1 MVKLL
6 NKEVGQVGYG
16 LMGLTWRADP
26 PPQEQAFSAMR
37 AAIASGCVAF
47 NGGELYGTPDF
58 NSLQLLSAYFKKYPE
73 DAEKVV
79 LSIKG
84 GCIPGTMAQPDGSA
98 KNVRRSIDECLKW
111 LGGRNGD
118 GNKFLDLFEVARL
131 DPNVPVEETI
141 GVIADYVKAGKVGGI
156 SLSEVNANTIRKIHA
171 IHPVSAVEVE
181 FSLWSTDILENGVA
195 KTCGEL
201 GIPIVA
207 YSPLGR
213 GFLTGQFRKY
223 EDIPEN
229 SMLRHMPRF
238 QPDVFDENIKLLHE
252 VEKIAKEKGATPG
265 QIALGWVIAH
275 NGKDGLGEIL
285 PIPGATTDS
294 RVKENAAPVKLSDE
308 DLTTI
313 SDILKK
319 FPIQGYRYPEQLR
332 GHLEQ

>member
-6 NKEVGQVGYG
+6 GKEVGQVGYG

-26 PPQEQAFSAMR
+26 PPQDQAFAAMR
-37 AAIASGCVAF
+37 AALQNGATF
-47 NGGELYGTPDF
+47 WNGGELYGTPSR
-58 NSLQLLSAYFKKYPE
+58 NSLQLLAEYFTAHPSNA
-73 DAEKVV
+73 DKVV

-84 GCIPGTMAQPDGSA
+84 GCIPGTMAQTDGSPA
-98 KNVRRSIDECLKW
+98 NVRRSIDECLRV
-111 LGGRNGD
+111 LDGR
-118 GNKFLDLFEVARL
+118 KFLDLFEVARI
-131 DPNVPVEETI
+131 DPKVPAEESI
-141 GVIADYVKAGKVGGI
+141 GVIAEYVKAGKVGGI

-171 IHPVSAVEVE
+171 IHPISAVEVE

-213 GFLTGQFRKY
+213 GFLTGQFQKF
-223 EDIPEN
+223 EDIPET

-238 QPDVFDENIKLLHE
+238 QPDVFDENIKLLRE
-252 VEKIAKEKGATPG
+252 VEKIAKQKNATPG
-265 QIALGWVIAH
+265 QVALGWVIAH
-275 NGKDGLGEIL
+275 SGKNGYAEIL
-285 PIPGATTDS
+285 PIPGATTEA
-294 RVKENAAPVKLSDE
+294 RVKENTAPLKLSD
-308 DLTTI
+308 DDMAVI

-319 FPIQGYRYPEQLR
+319 FPVQGHRYPEALR

>member
-1 MVKLL
+1 MVKLN
-6 NKEVGQVGYG
+6 NKEVGQVGFG

-26 PPQEQAFSAMR
+26 PSQEQAFAAMR
-37 AAIASGCVAF
+37 AAVDSGMVAF
-47 NGGELYGTPDF
+47 NGGEIYGSPER
-58 NSLQLLSAYFKKYPE
+58 NSLQLLSEYFTKYPE
-73 DAEKVV
+73 DADKVV

-84 GCIPGTMAQPDGSA
+84 GCIPGTHPIPDGSR
-98 KNVRRSIDECLKW
+98 KNVHRSIDECLRW
-111 LGGRNGD
+111 LEGK
-118 GNKFLDLFEVARL
+118 KFLDLFEVARL

-141 GVIADYVKAGKVGGI
+141 GAIAEYVKAGKVGGI
-156 SLSEVNANTIRKIHA
+156 SLSEVNANTIRKVHA

-213 GFLTGQFRKY
+213 GFLTGQFQKY

-229 SMLRHMPRF
+229 SMLKMMPRF
-238 QPDVFDENIKLLHE
+238 QPDVFNENIKLLRE
-252 VEKIAKEKGATPG
+252 VEKIAEQKNASPG
-265 QIALGWVIAH
+265 QVALGWVIAH

-285 PIPGATTDS
+285 PIPGATRES

-308 DLTTI
+308 DMKVI

-319 FPIQGYRYPEQLR
+319 FPIQGHRYPEQLQ